1 MLLIS
6 KTSAVT
12 FLVIKLVKNV
22 AEKMVIIVEK
32 FAFTDYNL
40 FILNSTMLMVLN
52 AYL

>member
-32 FAFTDYNL
+32 FGFTDYRFFL
-40 FILNSTMLMVLN
+40 KSTMLMVLN

>member
-32 FAFTDYNL
+32 FGFTDYNVFFKSQL
-40 FILNSTMLMVLN
+40 G
-52 AYL
+52 